1 MKRLRVLRLLEL
13 VFGIPFIVLAGS
25 FLHFTYELSGRNIA
39 VALFSAVNESVWE
52 HLKLAFF
59 PALFLALPTYI
70 LLRRDYPNFFLG
82 KTVGML
88 TTPLTIVVGF
98 YGYETLFHSSNI
110 VYDIGL
116 FIFAVILGQLV
127 SYRLIQTNWDKRLNA
142 LPIAVLILFTVV
154 FFLFTFQPPELELF
168 KDPLTGGYGI
178 GSHMH

>member
-1 MKRLRVLRLLEL
+1 
-13 VFGIPFIVLAGS
+13 
-25 FLHFTYELSGRNIA
+25 
-39 VALFSAVNESVWE
+39 
-52 HLKLAFF
+52 
-59 PALFLALPTYI
+59 
-70 LLRRDYPNFFLG
+70 
-82 KTVGML
+82 ML

-168 KDPLTGGYGI
+168 KDPLT
-178 GSHMH
+178 